1 MNKEDYA
8 KQLITVLNDSLD
20 SLRPEVTRKLQS
32 SRERACVLASQQTQ
46 SHHIKSAHSLAW
58 SEWARHHRAGVIGML
73 LVLVLCATAVVWQT
87 SFSIEDDTA
96 DIDTELLTG
105 DLPVNAYL
113 DGHLSKW
120 VNNSSD
126 Y

>member
-1 MNKEDYA
+1 MDKDDYA
-8 KQLITVLNDSLD
+8 KQLIAVLNNSLD
-20 SLRPEVTRKLQS
+20 SLRPDVVRKLQS
-32 SRERACVLASQQTQ
+32 AREKACVLAGHQAHAHQLQPT
-46 SHHIKSAHSLAW
+46 HSLAW
-58 SEWARHHRAGVIGML
+58 SDWMRHHRTGVAGLL
-73 LVLVLCATAVVWQT
+73 LVLVLSATAVVWQT
-87 SFSIEDDTA
+87 SFSNDDDTA

-120 VNNSSD
+120 VNSSSN